1 MTTAI
6 TQTIINGVD
15 VTRLAETVQAVK
27 ANPALAQ
34 FQFRTRNRWITGGHN
49 SSTIQQFYGAG
60 AEDTSRTV
68 PFTVDADEPAVLLGH
83 DYGANPVE
91 YVLHALAACLTTSM
105 VYHAAA
111 RGIEIKSVQ
120 CTLEGDLDLRGFLG
134 LDPNVRKGYQDIR
147 VVFDVQSN
155 ATPEQL
161 AELAA
166 FSPVRDTITNGV
178 PVEVKIRTSSVAGK
192 TT

>member
-68 PFTVDADEPAVLLGH
+68 PFTVDADEQR
-83 DYGANPVE
+83 
-91 YVLHALAACLTTSM
+91 C
-105 VYHAAA
+105 
-111 RGIEIKSVQ
+111 
-120 CTLEGDLDLRGFLG
+120 C
-134 LDPNVRKGYQDIR
+134 
-147 VVFDVQSN
+147 
-155 ATPEQL
+155 
-161 AELAA
+161 
-166 FSPVRDTITNGV
+166 
-178 PVEVKIRTSSVAGK
+178 
-192 TT
+192 

>member
-1 MTTAI
+1 M
-6 TQTIINGVD
+6 
-15 VTRLAETVQAVK
+15 
-27 ANPALAQ
+27 
-34 FQFRTRNRWITGGHN
+34 
-49 SSTIQQFYGAG
+49 
-60 AEDTSRTV
+60 
-68 PFTVDADEPAVLLGH
+68 
-83 DYGANPVE
+83 E

-192 TT
+192 TS